1 METFQTV
8 LINSTGRWLDVMERD
23 GLLLCLD
30 DGEKKTVE
38 SDGAGLYAAFSSVE
52 WHPDK
57 VVTKPN
63 PDWKDLRLPGTFRVT
78 LRNIDGARWERCEV
92 PGMPAVFVPN
102 GIEVSIDVEPGHP
115 IAQFVELRVE
125 LAEDWKESAQFP
137 GYIWP
142 ERELQRN
149 WVKRSDEEL
158 RKIAEMLKQEA
169 GNEEA

>member
-8 LINSTGRWLDVMERD
+8 LINSTGKWLDVMERES
-23 GLLLCLD
+23 LLFCLE

-38 SDGAGLYAAFSSVE
+38 SDAAGLYAAFSSVE

-57 VVTKPN
+57 VVTRPN
-63 PDWKDLRLPGTFRVT
+63 HEWKDARPPGTFRVT
-78 LRNIDGARWERCEV
+78 LRNVDGARFERCEV
-92 PGMPAVFVPN
+92 PGAGLVFVPN
-102 GIEVSIDVEPGHP
+102 GIDVNIDVEPGHP
-115 IAQFVELRVE
+115 IAKFRELRIE
-125 LAEDWKESAQFP
+125 IAEDWKESGSFP

-158 RKIAEMLKQEA
+158 REIAEILKQEV
-169 GNEEA
+169 GNEKA